1 MPLKL
6 DAHDEAIVATVQA
19 EMKKAILTAHGPVAV
34 AKRIGALAVRQRNR
48 DRRAAIK
55 KHPFN
60 GICEESG
67 LPLAGELAVLDEME
81 PELGYAGKLRWVC
94 SRANNSGRN
103 SCGGCPTEGIKSPRR
118 G

>member
-34 AKRIGALAVRQRNR
+34 AKRIGALGIRQRNHGR
-48 DRRAAIK
+48 LAAIK
-55 KHPFN
+55 RYPFK
-60 GICEESG
+60 GICEASG
-67 LPLAGELAVLDEME
+67 MPLARELVVLDEVE
-81 PELGYAGKLRWVC
+81 PE
-94 SRANNSGRN
+94 
-103 SCGGCPTEGIKSPRR
+103 R